1 MINNRSIHSWR
12 STQLPVYIFLLLLC
26 MCKRGILPAH
36 PSSDSTPTFNGEIY
50 TLVDQPPTPQGGQVG
65 LGQYLMKAMRYPA
78 DAQRA
83 RQQGQ
88 VIVSFIVTS
97 TGQITDAKIKQGI
110 GGSCDA
116 ESLRIIKAMPDWTPG
131 QLKGKPVNV
140 LTSLPLN
147 FTLE

>member
-1 MINNRSIHSWR
+1 MNKSRFRHPWL
-12 STQLPVYIFLLLLC
+12 STQLPLYVCLLLLC
-26 MCKRGILPAH
+26 MCKRGVLPVH
-36 PSSDSTPTFNGEIY
+36 PSSDSDLPFRGEVY
-50 TLVDQPPTPQGGQVG
+50 TVVDQPPTPQGGQVG

-97 TGQITDAKIKQGI
+97 SGRITDAKVKQGI

-116 ESLRIIKAMPDWTPG
+116 EALRVIKAMPDWTPG